1 MKTCFVIMPFSQTTT
16 KRTERYWTDHYNTFL
31 KRTIDSVEGIEAERS
46 KPLRGQIL
54 KDIITDLIFADIVVA
69 DLTDNNPNVFYEL
82 GVRQSFKHGT
92 ITIAEAGTKLPFDVK
107 GKAVLF
113 YHPKD
118 HIKNAEFEKDFIGA
132 LKDCLSNPN
141 RPDSVILETISGRG
155 SFYELIELEQIKR
168 RLTGILY
175 EFGHNQGRLR
185 GLIKDAKALDEG
197 TKAGFSTGL
206 FRVACIELL
215 ISHRYLSKDNNFYA
229 TCEEYDGHLIALN
242 ARIIDWPSRVQPITQ
257 WFLKREKPV
266 TNAFE
271 RFGLNIRIAA
281 KQIAEEA

>member
-1 MKTCFVIMPFSQTTT
+1 MPFSKTTA
-16 KRTERYWTDHYNTFL
+16 KRTERYWTDHYNNFL
-31 KRTIDSVEGIEAERS
+31 KPKVDSVEGIEAERS

-54 KDIITDLIFADIVVA
+54 KDIITDLIFADIVIA

-113 YHPKD
+113 YHPRD
-118 HIKNAEFEKDFIGA
+118 HIKNAEFEKDFIEA
-132 LKDCLSNPN
+132 LRDCLSNPN

-175 EFGHNQGRLR
+175 EFGYNQGRLR
-185 GLIKDAKALDEG
+185 GLIKDAKALEEG
-197 TKAGFSTGL
+197 TKTACSTGL
-206 FRVACIELL
+206 FKVACIELL
-215 ISHRYLSKDNNFYA
+215 ISHRYLSKDNKFYE
-229 TCEEYDGHLIALN
+229 TCEKYHGHLMALN
-242 ARIIDWPSRVQPITQ
+242 ARLIDWPSRVQPITQ
-257 WFLKREKPV
+257 WFLKKEEPV
-266 TNAFE
+266 TKAFK
-271 RFGLNIRIAA
+271 RFGPIIRMA
-281 KQIAEEA
+281 AEEIGGAG